1 MMPIFSF
8 IAYPENSMKDQLVKD
23 LSLMQYCEVKPS
35 DNKDVLILLTD
46 TPDEETNKNL
56 ITQIKELSSLQS
68 LSMTFGHTD

>member
-1 MMPIFSF
+1 MPIFSF
-8 IAYPENSMKDQLVKD
+8 IAYPENSMKNQLIKD

-35 DNKDVLILLTD
+35 DNKDVLILITD

-56 ITQIKELSSLQS
+56 INKIKNLSSLQS